1 MRFWKEISALLTVP
15 AKNLTDFYPLAEV
28 FKIVL
33 CREILIVMDWM
44 EIFLGLYIF
53 SNKVKWRIDSAILW
67 ISILKD
73 CIFLP
78 MFSAMLG
85 NFTCSAIYTSPESQS
100 FLVLKDSGWK
110 SFPTQEN
117 L

>member
-53 SNKVKWRIDSAILW
+53 FLIKLSEELILQ
-67 ISILKD
+67 
-73 CIFLP
+73 F
-78 MFSAMLG
+78 
-85 NFTCSAIYTSPESQS
+85 YE
-100 FLVLKDSGWK
+100 
-110 SFPTQEN
+110 
-117 L
+117 